1 MTMSPRARVESV
13 AEELK
18 ARQAR
23 VEGHLR
29 QVGEPALRDADDRFL
44 LQQSDEVIQAI
55 ALRLGAEIEEINQAL
70 RRFDEGR
77 YGVCEFCA
85 RPIGAAR
92 LSTLPSATR
101 CARCARLI

>member
-1 MTMSPRARVESV
+1 MSISPRARLLSE

-18 ARQAR
+18 ARYAR

-29 QVGEPALRDADDRFL
+29 QVGEPALRDMDDRLL
-44 LQQSDEVIQAI
+44 LQQSDDVIQAI

-77 YGVCEFCA
+77 YGICEFCA
-85 RPIGAAR
+85 RAIGPARLAALPAAAR
-92 LSTLPSATR
+92 
-101 CARCARLI
+101 CERCARLV